1 MVDDGKNDD
10 DVVDVN
16 DDDENDVRTEW
27 PYLYLLFLNVAFCAG
42 VERN

>member
-1 MVDDGKNDD
+1 MVDDGNNDD

-27 PYLYLLFLNVAFCAG
+27 PYLGFMRMKAFICSF
-42 VERN
+42 